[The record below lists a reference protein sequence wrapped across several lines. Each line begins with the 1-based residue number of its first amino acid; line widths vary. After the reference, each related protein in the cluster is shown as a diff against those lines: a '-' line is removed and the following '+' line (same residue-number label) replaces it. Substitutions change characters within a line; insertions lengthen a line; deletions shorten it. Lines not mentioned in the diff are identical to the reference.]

1 MRTILKTE
9 GRRRQQ
15 RHPQPTPPPIMPNE
29 PINKILSSSSRLIQ
43 MSLLFI
49 VQRQMSLISCIL
61 SVCNFCI
68 YIIHFIIPLSFQ
80 ICKQVCTYIRLLLSL
95 FLSRY
100 VSRYVPIYAVYFPSF
115 SLFVQVHWV
124 CTYMSFLLSLFPS
137 IYLGMYL
144 HILFIIP
151 LYLYICRQVRYVP
164 IYPFYYPSFSMYV
177 GMLGTYKSLLFSL
190 FMNGL
195 YISCY
200 CSPFLS
206 VNGKYIFLFT
216 PFSMLYLCR
225 QVFDSYSMAS
235 SLY

>member
-1 MRTILKTE
+1 M
-9 GRRRQQ
+9 

-49 VQRQMSLISCIL
+49 VHRQMSLIS
-61 SVCNFCI
+61 F
-68 YIIHFIIPLSFQ
+68 IPLSFQ

-100 VSRYVPIYAVYFPSF
+100 VSRYVPIYAFYFPSF